1 MTLIEETETES
12 SKIGKTIRLKET
24 EKERAI
30 ILKSMNMKEK
40 ETMMIRRE
48 PEALPEGIDPEE
60 RIEIIK
66 DSTEETKALIEGSR
80 LLKEGAEETTALK
93 GEEKEVRGITLLK
106 EGEDTQ
112 IMRSE
117 GVARDPLVKRDPF
130 QAIL

>member
-12 SKIGKTIRLKET
+12 NKIGKTIRLKET

-30 ILKSMNMKEK
+30 ILKSMNMKKIK

-66 DSTEETKALIEGSR
+66 DSTEGTKALIEGNKLQKEGVEENTALIEETKALIEGSR
-80 LLKEGAEETTALK
+80 LLKEGVEENTALK
-93 GEEKEVRGITLLK
+93 G
-106 EGEDTQ
+106 
-112 IMRSE
+112 
-117 GVARDPLVKRDPF
+117 
-130 QAIL
+130 